1 MYSSLREANLM
12 VNQSIASPRPDVP
25 GLIERLRDAIR
36 RRLYSYRTEQAYVY
50 WVRRFIALNG
60 SRNPV
65 ELGKDE
71 VSAFVKHLAR
81 DRAASAATQKQV
93 LAALLFFY
101 SVVLGKELPGLRRGR
116 RGTGVRARQPR
127 AEYRVAV

>member
-1 MYSSLREANLM
+1 MAI
-12 VNQSIASPRPDVP
+12 QSIAPRKDD
-25 GLIERLRDAIR
+25 LIERLRDAIR

-50 WVRRFIALNG
+50 WVRRFIAISGNRDPG
-60 SRNPV
+60 

-81 DRAASAATQKQV
+81 DRAASVATQKQV

-101 SVVLGKELPGLRRGR
+101 SVVLGKELPGLHRGR
-116 RGTGVRARQPR
+116 RG
-127 AEYRVAV
+127 